1 MVFGRI
7 YLDGWVFRVL
17 RFVFC
22 DGVFNKKF
30 YFYVINVY
38 LYKWIVILNVI
49 FFVRKNWNNK
59 F

>member
-38 LYKWIVILNVI
+38 LYKRIVILNVI
-49 FFVRKNWNNK
+49 FFVRKN
-59 F
+59 